1 MKVIQTRG
9 PSVFLIYFCFCDLS
23 FGGCV
28 LLTQILLTDGLIFF
42 IKTIAA
48 INDAY
53 PSTPIVKRLHILHDV
68 PEAQIFLA
76 KWKELLQAEAD
87 IQASI
92 STVSQEFHETST
104 RNAFTR
110 LSTQINDLQKLS
122 SNMHQVL
129 FRRTEVFS
137 PSKCIKTSHPSQL
150 PISTPGAG
158 PSSSPMQLESLANGN
173 NGSSQP
179 SSVSSVVSFIPPT
192 TPPRPSY
199 EPSLAPN
206 PTPSPT
212 SSLLQPHVNGG
223 PKMIPVAIQKTGK
236 IYYVLR
242 LTPPDLSDCHQSLQ
256 ILHDPILPPPTA
268 FRDSEFPSFYNSTWQ
283 HIFER
288 VVNPVALW
296 EVYAPKNLGDY
307 NNMGD
312 LWQAWD
318 EGSFVE
324 GVGRLPALRLIEARW
339 GTLKNQE
346 TNKGKYAAWRPHK
359 NDRVS
364 VFLACKHPI
373 KYLTWPQG
381 SKDLG

>member
-1 MKVIQTRG
+1 MN
-9 PSVFLIYFCFCDLS
+9 
-23 FGGCV
+23 
-28 LLTQILLTDGLIFF
+28 F

-53 PSTPIVKRLHILHDV
+53 PSALIVKRLHILHDV
-68 PEAQIFLA
+68 SEAQIFLTN
-76 KWKELLQAEAD
+76 WKELLQAEAD
-87 IQASI
+87 VQASI

-110 LSTQINDLQKLS
+110 LSAQINDLQKLS
-122 SNMHQVL
+122 SNMNVVL
-129 FRRTEVFS
+129 SRRTEAFS
-137 PSKCIKTSHPSQL
+137 PSKHIKTSHPSQL

-158 PSSSPMQLESLANGN
+158 PSSSPMQLDTLGNGD
-173 NGSSQP
+173 NGSPQP
-179 SSVSSVVSFIPPT
+179 SNISSVVSFIPPT
-192 TPPRPSY
+192 TPPRPLY
-199 EPSLAPN
+199 GPSLAPC
-206 PTPSPT
+206 PT
-212 SSLLQPHVNGG
+212 SSPLQPHLNRG
-223 PKMIPVAIQKTGK
+223 PKIIPVAIQKAGK

-242 LTPPDLSDCHQSLQ
+242 LTPPDLSDSHQSVQ

-364 VFLACKHPI
+364 AFLARKHPI
-373 KYLTWPQG
+373 Y
-381 SKDLG
+381 